1 MNENELSLELT
12 NSIFLLIFGI
22 SVVANLFFIIYYL
35 FINSKIEGECRCVP
49 KMQNKPIASK
59 MPYRHHEED

>member
-1 MNENELSLELT
+1 MNENELSLELR

-22 SVVANLFFIIYYL
+22 SVVANLFFIIYFL
-35 FINSKIEGECRCVP
+35 FVNSNIEDECRGVP
-49 KMQNKPIASK
+49 KKQNKPIAPK